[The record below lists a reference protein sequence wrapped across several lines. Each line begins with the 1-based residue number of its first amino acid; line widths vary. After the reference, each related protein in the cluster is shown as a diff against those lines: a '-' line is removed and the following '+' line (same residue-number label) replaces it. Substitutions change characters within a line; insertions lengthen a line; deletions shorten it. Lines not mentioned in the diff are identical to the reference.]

1 MKIVD
6 TRRRTVEEEQ
16 QEKRNLMIENDFWMY
31 RIINK
36 NIFFGGGRE
45 IHVGI

>member
-36 NIFFGGGRE
+36 NIFLGRE